1 MGRLIETPI
10 RDNVAVFTLG
20 GEEVASSYGANC
32 TAVRGSDATLLV
44 DPLIAPAH
52 ARLVD
57 EALVAWSAPPVRFVV
72 LTHHHTDH
80 ALGSS
85 WFARRG
91 AAVIA
96 HEQCRAGMERNHAA
110 LIAER
115 RRDPALSALF
125 SDAESVLPGVLFS
138 DGVTLDLGG
147 VEARVIHTG
156 HGHTPGDAIVHLP
169 GEALAVCGD
178 LVSNGYHVN
187 LEDASMNGFARGLA
201 RLLALGARKY
211 VPGHGA
217 LGSSEI
223 VEAQERYFSLVSSV
237 VAEGKAAGSSQREI
251 VDELR
256 RRFPGFLLEMVLSE
270 TVRRFSA
277 AD

>member
-1 MGRLIETPI
+1 MSRLIETSV
-10 RDNVAVFTLG
+10 RDNVTVFTLG

-32 TAVRGSDATLLV
+32 TAILGSGATLLV

-52 ARLVD
+52 ARLVE
-57 EALVAWSAPPVRFVV
+57 EALVARSAPPVRYVV

-96 HEQCRAGMERNHAA
+96 HDQCRAGMEKHHAA

-115 RRDPALSALF
+115 RRDPALAALF
-125 SDAESVLPGVLFS
+125 SDAESVPPAVLFS
-138 DGVTLDLGG
+138 DGLTVDLGG

-156 HGHTPGDAIVHLP
+156 HGHTRGDAIVHLP
-169 GEALAVCGD
+169 VESLAVCGD

-187 LEDASMNGFARGLA
+187 LEDASMDGFARGLV
-201 RLLALGARKY
+201 RLLALGAQTY

-217 LGSSEI
+217 PGSAEI
-223 VEAQERYFSLVSSV
+223 VEAQERYFALVSAIV
-237 VAEGKAAGSSQREI
+237 VEGAAAHGREREI
-251 VDELR
+251 AGELR
-256 RRFPGFLLEMVLSE
+256 KRFPGFLLELVLPE
-270 TVRRFSA
+270 TVRRLFA
-277 AD
+277 QE